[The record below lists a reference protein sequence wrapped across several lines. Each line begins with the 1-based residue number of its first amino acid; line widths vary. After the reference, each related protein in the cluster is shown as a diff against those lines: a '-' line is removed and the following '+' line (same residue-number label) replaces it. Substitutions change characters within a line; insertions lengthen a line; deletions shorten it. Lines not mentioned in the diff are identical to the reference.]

1 MAIKKSNND
10 INARMFYA
18 LRVSEESRVPFL
30 FISAPGM
37 GKSTT
42 VEMFAEIQGYSLV
55 ILRGNSTSPE
65 EVMGYDVCQPGIMTA
80 VHLRP
85 TWYDMLLEND
95 KKGQKTLLFLDEI
108 TTCPSHV
115 QAALLHLILER
126 KVGNERI
133 PESTLI
139 VSAGNYAQSLG
150 STFDLLA
157 PLMNRFCIFNVVPDP
172 SDIHMFLS
180 KYEGAASGK
189 ITNIINEKKEQL
201 KKMNSKAISVD
212 SEDQKNKISEYI
224 ERGFNDVV
232 DALMNSGSKVVD
244 PKVTDLQGLYQDT
257 DNDNTLKGFI
267 TPRTLC
273 FLRDATI
280 SAYFAFGKDGILGKN
295 YHLLVEGLCGIGL
308 SRKNGSGEVVVTEI
322 AKEFESQ
329 MKLVVTEIDK
339 MSNDKLPV
347 YNQFFIDLVNQHK
360 DKKGNPKLTHE
371 AVTAA
376 YNKIKEMLGDK
387 DIAGIERPIEV
398 QNLEPLIAGT
408 QAFMADISKIDVDSS
423 KNVEDYITVE
433 QLSSII
439 TQWNS
444 CALLLLQLKGI
455 VKGDKFGYTDNT
467 KSTFSDV
474 LEKVRKYS
482 FAINIVDRYMIQ
494 RKPEVKDLLPELD
507 IRFTED

>member
-1 MAIKKSNND
+1 
-10 INARMFYA
+10 
-18 LRVSEESRVPFL
+18 
-30 FISAPGM
+30 
-37 GKSTT
+37 
-42 VEMFAEIQGYSLV
+42 
-55 ILRGNSTSPE
+55 
-65 EVMGYDVCQPGIMTA
+65 
-80 VHLRP
+80 
-85 TWYDMLLEND
+85 
-95 KKGQKTLLFLDEI
+95 
-108 TTCPSHV
+108 
-115 QAALLHLILER
+115 
-126 KVGNERI
+126 
-133 PESTLI
+133 
-139 VSAGNYAQSLG
+139 
-150 STFDLLA
+150 
-157 PLMNRFCIFNVVPDP
+157 MNRFCIFNVVPDP

-201 KKMNSKAISVD
+201 KKMNSKSISVD

-408 QAFMADISKIDVDSS
+408 QAFMAEISKIDVDSS

-494 RKPEVKDLLPELD
+494 RKPEVKNLLPELD